1 MYLKNP
7 ETQRWVEKY
16 KTPEEVSK
24 LADKLEKK
32 SKTELAQKVRWIAQ
46 TVQDKSVDLRK
57 KLQDELSETEQKEIR
72 ETLKDDDWI
81 VETFTKWLSED
92 EKIQLETS
100 KAVAW
105 VIWEDNAKTLKKIEW
120 IWNRLSTWFDKI
132 WEIFNKKWIMAW
144 IWAIILMFKWIFSW
158 DFSALDNILNPEKEN
173 GKKNKSKEDEKINEN
188 TKYRDLTILFTK
200 IVYSWENKNN
210 IVNILNSSNVENLK
224 IKEIPELLKT
234 KNLKKK
240 LWLDW
245 TNYTEDEI
253 KHALNMFHEWK
264 WKNILDKYYKNW
276 YQENTIREVILWIR
290 DLNIIDEINGKISK
304 IEISDITKIGTIL
317 WNSLSLDIKNEKWAI
332 NQKANDL
339 WINQEIVSWF
349 LSFNWNLNS
358 ENSKESINKNIDAS
372 NIKDKDKAKEIIQFW
387 YSFIENLKS
396 NKKINLWFDK
406 ILDWI
411 KIQPKDILKLYIL
424 TWWQK
429 EFDFDKL
436 NDFQKSFT
444 YISVLWI
451 LDEENDQ
458 LQAEYFTRLAWISLN
473 KWNDF
478 LNLVPEWVKDIIWNS
493 INIAEDKLKKE
504 AKELW
509 YEIIGSIKEHPQI
522 ILWILWVIAVVW
534 WNVRKVPFIEIPLW
548 IWKKIVK
555 KLK

>member
-264 WKNILDKYYKNW
+264 WKNILDKFYKNW

-332 NQKANDL
+332 NQKASDL
-339 WINQEIVSWF
+339 WINQEIISWF

-478 LNLVPEWVKDIIWNS
+478 LNLVPEWVKDIIWSS

>member
-253 KHALNMFHEWK
+253 KHALNMFHKWK
-264 WKNILDKYYKNW
+264 WKNILDKFYKNW

-478 LNLVPEWVKDIIWNS
+478 LNLVPEWVKDIIWSS